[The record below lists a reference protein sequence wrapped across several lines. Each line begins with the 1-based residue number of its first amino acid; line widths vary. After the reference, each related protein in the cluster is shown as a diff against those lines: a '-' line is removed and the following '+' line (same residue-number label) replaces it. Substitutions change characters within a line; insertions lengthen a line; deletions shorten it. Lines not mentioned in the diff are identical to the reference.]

1 MSTSLLKT
9 TIWIFLPIV
18 SLSDTRL
25 WNWIRIISSQCN
37 NNPFGKASFWKHY
50 AIKDCTVACDCSS
63 ERKIFP
69 PPTFCFTVLF
79 YSPFFFIVA
88 LILTLQQANKAPFL
102 KSVSVSFLNLPKLIT
117 KLNEDK
123 ACSETS
129 FVPIHEGLA
138 RKGSLL
144 MEAA

>member
-1 MSTSLLKT
+1 L
-9 TIWIFLPIV
+9 FH
-18 SLSDTRL
+18 
-25 WNWIRIISSQCN
+25 
-37 NNPFGKASFWKHY
+37 SF
-50 AIKDCTVACDCSS
+50 I
-63 ERKIFP
+63 
-69 PPTFCFTVLF
+69 LF
-79 YSPFFFIVA
+79 SILFHCGFNSHPSAGQQSPFFE
-88 LILTLQQANKAPFL
+88 
-102 KSVSVSFLNLPKLIT
+102 KSVSVSFLNLPKLTT

>member
-1 MSTSLLKT
+1 MWLQLRAKDLSLTNILFCGFILLSTL
-9 TIWIFLPIV
+9 FHCAF
-18 SLSDTRL
+18 
-25 WNWIRIISSQCN
+25 ISHPSGGQQ
-37 NNPFGKASFWKHY
+37 
-50 AIKDCTVACDCSS
+50 
-63 ERKIFP
+63 
-69 PPTFCFTVLF
+69 
-79 YSPFFFIVA
+79 SPFFEEPA
-88 LILTLQQANKAPFL
+88 
-102 KSVSVSFLNLPKLIT
+102 SVSFLNLPKLIT